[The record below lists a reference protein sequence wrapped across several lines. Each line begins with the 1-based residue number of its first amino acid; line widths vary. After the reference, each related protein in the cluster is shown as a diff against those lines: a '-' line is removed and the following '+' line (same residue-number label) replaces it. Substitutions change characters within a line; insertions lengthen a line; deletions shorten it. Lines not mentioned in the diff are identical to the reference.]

1 MKKYLLIFLSVF
13 SLFFVSDNVFASV
26 EFGLSSGNRPYT
38 IPYNTSILM
47 TGPGDR
53 YLSFGNDTLYNLPNY
68 PRYFLLTMCT
78 DATVS
83 SYSSF
88 NNTIEN
94 LSFFKTD
101 YKCYFPGSSYDGG
114 RVMYIFGQSNSTTQC
129 SVNGDNCLTGGLI
142 KLYNDKNS
150 SWTLLQESYSRDSIS
165 IDYASNTIVSNDAT
179 IINQNNSII
188 NGQYSINNSINNQGQ
203 NIIDNQNKNQQQTN
217 NKLDDVNKNLSDD
230 TAPDT
235 NSAFSDIK
243 LNTNSAIS
251 NLVLMPINYL
261 NRVLS
266 LSQNTCSAYSID
278 FGIFNSNY
286 KLNLP
291 CIKLE
296 NYFGSTWWNVID
308 YLICFFMIYN
318 IIMLAISA
326 FEDITSLRD
335 SYDSLYQPKHADT
348 GYKPKHGGD

>member
-1 MKKYLLIFLSVF
+1 MKKYLLIFVLIF
-13 SLFFVSDNVFASV
+13 SFFIFNDNVFASNDYLFSTV
-26 EFGLSSGNRPYT
+26 TLDGGTPNGSTGSQHPGLTSASTTYARLVFGYYNINGTFKGGEKWRIVADYCVLDNKFESYFVQSTNGLFINKFNWKYGSDCTYTDSDGYVYLGTNITFTFDFTIDSVDSTQGFANLIFNKNGKDKTWFAFKDYT
-38 IPYNTSILM
+38 IYPSSEITDIDNT
-47 TGPGDR
+47 
-53 YLSFGNDTLYNLPNY
+53 
-68 PRYFLLTMCT
+68 
-78 DATVS
+78 
-83 SYSSF
+83 
-88 NNTIEN
+88 
-94 LSFFKTD
+94 
-101 YKCYFPGSSYDGG
+101 
-114 RVMYIFGQSNSTTQC
+114 
-129 SVNGDNCLTGGLI
+129 
-142 KLYNDKNS
+142 
-150 SWTLLQESYSRDSIS
+150 
-165 IDYASNTIVSNDAT
+165 
-179 IINQNNSII
+179 QNV
-188 NGQYSINNSINNQGQ
+188 
-203 NIIDNQNKNQQQTN
+203 IDNQNKNQQETN
-217 NKLDDVNKNLSDD
+217 DRLDNINGSLNDD

-261 NRVLS
+261 NRVLT
-266 LSQNTCSAYSID
+266 LSQNTCSSYSID

>member
-13 SLFFVSDNVFASV
+13 SLFFITDNVNAAS
-26 EFGLSSGNRPYT
+26 E
-38 IPYNTSILM
+38 
-47 TGPGDR
+47 
-53 YLSFGNDTLYNLPNY
+53 LY
-68 PRYFLLTMCT
+68 
-78 DATVS
+78 
-83 SYSSF
+83 
-88 NNTIEN
+88 
-94 LSFFKTD
+94 D
-101 YKCYFPGSSYDGG
+101 YMF
-114 RVMYIFGQSNSTTQC
+114 TTAEV
-129 SVNGDNCLTGGLI
+129 SVNGTSYFTGTRNPGLTTGVDTNYSYFSFGYYNLSTTFQPGKKYRITADYCTNNNNYIKYDVVGSSGMSSYNLSWKKGDSCVYTTSDGYVFYGNLISFVFDFVIDSTDYTTGFVKYNFFLESNYWHWLVFKNYRIYLSDEITETDNT
-142 KLYNDKNS
+142 
-150 SWTLLQESYSRDSIS
+150 
-165 IDYASNTIVSNDAT
+165 
-179 IINQNNSII
+179 
-188 NGQYSINNSINNQGQ
+188 Q
-203 NIIDNQNKNQQQTN
+203 NIIDNSNKNQQETN
-217 NKLDDVNKNLSDD
+217 DRLDNINGSLNDD

-261 NRVLS
+261 NRVLT
-266 LSQNTCSAYSID
+266 LSQNTCSVYSID

-291 CIKLE
+291 CINLE
-296 NYFGSTWWNVID
+296 NYFGSVWWNVID

-335 SYDSLYQPKHADT
+335 SYESLYQPKHADT